1 MPVLRDKNY
10 GNKEKTYLTQ
20 LLEVNTN
27 HQDMADG

>member
-1 MPVLRDKNY
+1 MPVLCDANY

-20 LLEVNTN
+20 LLKVNTN